1 MFKRLVYSIPFVLM
15 LSLVGSASA
24 AVLYSDT
31 FDRPDSPAVGTN
43 DNALGGVV
51 SAPWVEVEG
60 AQTEQQIR
68 GNALVMTAGAG
79 NSYIGHK
86 FTGAELSTSFTIEF
100 DVMPSVRISGAWF
113 AIEFAPAESFT
124 TSIDLLQTR
133 VTLALLMRPQANFV
147 VWDNATNVG
156 TNTSDRIDNSS
167 NPVRIRLQIDSP
179 DGYSDGNAATIQ
191 MWIDD
196 VLVENFGGG
205 SSYEFT
211 WEGHTDGVYISFE
224 NNNVLDKTVD
234 NVVISSAFSPTK
246 AFDASPAEQA
256 TDIPR
261 DVVLNWMPGEYAST
275 HDVYFGVSLDDVNNA
290 TATVD
295 PAGVY
300 KGRQDVSSYA
310 VGAPLDFGQTYYWR
324 IDEVN
329 AAPDFTV
336 FKGDLWSFTAEPFA
350 IPIAGQAIAVTA
362 SSANR
367 PDEGPENTIN
377 GSGLDGDDLHSSES
391 TTMWLSSIMD
401 PNIAWIQY
409 EFDRIYKLY
418 QMGVW
423 NYNSSVEPVVGF
435 GIKEATIEYSDDGAT
450 WSVLGAT
457 HEFAGGSGLAGYAS
471 NTTVDL
477 AGVAARYVRIVANS
491 NWGGIVH
498 QFGLSEV
505 RFLYIPIW
513 AGEPSPDSGATDVD
527 VDGILSFRAGR
538 EAAKHDVHLS
548 TDEQVVIDGTAP
560 VISVTEPSYAYSLD
574 LASTYYW
581 RIDEV
586 NDAETPTTWQG
597 DIWSLSTQEYLVVD
611 DFESYNDIPAAEEG
625 SNLIYE
631 TWADGF
637 DVATNGST
645 VGYTEVF
652 QPSMEASIVHDGS
665 QSVPLF
671 YDNTAATYSEVTANL
686 MDLQVGQDWT
696 LHGIKALTVRF
707 SGDPTNVV
715 QQMYVKL
722 NGTKVAYDGSAENT
736 RLAGWQMWYI
746 DLASVGVSVSNVT
759 ELAIGFERI
768 GAAGGQGVVLLDSIR
783 LYSYDR
789 QLITPVEPGTAGL
802 QAHYEFEGNTNDSS
816 GNARHGAGMGTTF
829 VAGKIGQAVNFDGL
843 DHMEITAYKGV
854 LGSSAV
860 TVTAWIKTISTDTG
874 AIAGWGPNVAGERFG
889 FRVNAGRLRIEHAGG
904 NVQGDTSVNDGAWH
918 HVAVTVQENVTISYP
933 DVILYLNGADD
944 TRPTTD
950 TDPVFNLT
958 AAEDV
963 SIGRRPSVDDRYFI
977 GQIDDVHIYDRA
989 LTQEE
994 VTWLAGRIEPFDKP
1008 F

>member
-1 MFKRLVYSIPFVLM
+1 MCKRLFYAISFVSM
-15 LSLVGSASA
+15 LGLVGSASA

-31 FDRPDSPAVGTN
+31 FNRPDSSAVGTN

-86 FTGAELSTSFTIEF
+86 FTGAELSTTFTIEF

-124 TSIDLLQTR
+124 TSIDLLQSR

-147 VWDNATNVG
+147 VWDNGANVG
-156 TNTSDRIDNSS
+156 TNSSDAIDNSS
-167 NPVRIRLQIDSP
+167 DPARIKLKIDSP
-179 DGYSDGNAATIQ
+179 DGYSDGNTATIQ
-191 MWIDD
+191 MWIND
-196 VLVENFGGG
+196 VLVENFASG
-205 SSYEFT
+205 SPYEFT
-211 WEGHTDGVYISFE
+211 WEGHTDGLYISFE

-234 NVVISSAFSPTK
+234 NVVISSPFSATRAFEP
-246 AFDASPAEQA
+246 SPASEA
-256 TDIPR
+256 ADVPR
-261 DVVLNWMPGEYAST
+261 DVVLNWTPGESANT
-275 HDVYFGVSLDDVNNA
+275 HDVYFGTSLDDVNNA

-295 PAGVY
+295 PAAVY
-300 KGRQDVSSYA
+300 RGRQDASSYA
-310 VGAPLDFGQTYYWR
+310 VGEPLDFDQTYYWR
-324 IDEVN
+324 VDEVN
-329 AAPDFTV
+329 AAPDYTV
-336 FKGDLWSFTAEPFA
+336 FQGDLWSFTAEPFA
-350 IPIAGQAIAVTA
+350 IPIPGGGIAVTA

-367 PDEGPENTIN
+367 ADEAPENTID
-377 GSGLDGDDLHSSES
+377 GSGLDGDDLHLSES
-391 TTMWLSSIMD
+391 TTMWLSNIMD
-401 PNIAWIQY
+401 PNTAWIQY

-435 GIKEATIEYSDDGAT
+435 GIKEATIEYSANGTDWA
-450 WSVLGAT
+450 VLGT
-457 HEFAGGSGLAGYAS
+457 TYEFARGPGMAGYAS

-477 AGVAARYVRIVANS
+477 TGVAARYVRIAANS

-505 RFLYIPIW
+505 RFLYIPVW
-513 AGEPSPDSGATDVD
+513 PREPSPDSGTTDVD
-527 VDGILSFRAGR
+527 VNTILSFRAGR
-538 EAAKHDVHLS
+538 EATQHDVHLS
-548 TDEQVVIDGTAP
+548 TDEQAVIDGNAP
-560 VISVTEPSYAYSLD
+560 VMTVTKASYAPSLD

-581 RIDEV
+581 RVDEV
-586 NDAETPTTWQG
+586 NNVESPTTWQG
-597 DIWSLSTQEYLVVD
+597 NIWNLSTQEYLVLE

-625 SNLIYE
+625 SNLVYA

-637 DVATNGST
+637 ENPANGST
-645 VGYTEVF
+645 MGHTEVF
-652 QPSMEASIVHDGS
+652 QPSMETSIVHDGS

-671 YDNTAATYSEVTANL
+671 YDNTVATYSEVTANL
-686 MDLQVGQDWT
+686 AALQVGQDWT
-696 LHGIKALTVRF
+696 RHGIKALTLRF

-736 RLAGWQMWYI
+736 RLASWQMWYI
-746 DLASVGVSVSNVT
+746 DLASISVSLNNVT
-759 ELAIGFERI
+759 ELAIGFEHI
-768 GAAGGQGVVLLDSIR
+768 GAVGGQGVVLLDGIR

-802 QAHYEFEGNTNDSS
+802 QAHYEFEGDINDSS

-843 DHMEITAYKGV
+843 DYVEITGYKGI
-854 LGSSAV
+854 LGSSAI

-874 AIAGWGPNVAGERFG
+874 TIVGWGPDVAGERFG
-889 FRVNAGRLRIEHAGG
+889 FRVDAGRLRIEHAGG
-904 NVQGDTSVNDGAWH
+904 NVQGDTSVNDGGWH
-918 HVAVTVQENVTISYP
+918 HVAVTVRENATISYP
-933 DVILYLNGADD
+933 DVILYLN
-944 TRPTTD
+944 
-950 TDPVFNLT
+950 T